1 MRGNIIK
8 ERSKS
13 YVFEKTPRIC
23 RTCKLVPVHYW
34 KFENGLLSVA
44 KPKALSF
51 ASKDSGN
58 PVNEAKLEANL
69 FVRLGGPKRGEK
81 CARNLPFVL
90 VY

>member
-1 MRGNIIK
+1 M
-8 ERSKS
+8 SF
-13 YVFEKTPRIC
+13 VFEKTSRISLS
-23 RTCKLVPVHYW
+23 CKLVPGQHREY
-34 KFENGLLSVA
+34 ENGLLSVA